1 MTKTISVK
9 ELRMNFPKIK
19 KELDKGVRFVVI
31 YRSKP
36 LAELTP
42 IELYSHPFDN
52 KITDKQYNFPKTM
65 KEYLENIDKYS
76 LKSDKAN
83 DEPFDAVKLIRKDRG
98 YDD

>member
-19 KELDKGVRFVVI
+19 KELDKGVKFVVI

-36 LAELTP
+36 LANLTP
-42 IELYSHPFDN
+42 IEFYSQPFGD
-52 KITDKQYNFPKTM
+52 KITDKEYDFPDNMEDLLKDW
-65 KEYLENIDKYS
+65 DKYS
-76 LKSDKAN
+76 FKSKDGKK
-83 DEPFDAVKLIRKDRG
+83 FDAVKLIRKDRG

>member
-19 KELDKGVRFVVI
+19 KELDNGVSFVVI

-36 LAELTP
+36 LANLTP
-42 IELYSHPFDN
+42 IEFYSQPFEN

-65 KEYLENIDKYS
+65 KEYLANIDEYS
-76 LKSDKAN
+76 LKADKLN

-98 YDD
+98 L